1 MKYKIN
7 INTRFPFGKYKG
19 YSFDSV
25 VRCNISY
32 IRWYLENGII
42 ELSPAAKAEYD
53 RRLSKCRRYTP
64 DDDNEWDDDDEWEE
78 MSFCMGLGGGAQGW
92 D

>member
-1 MKYKIN
+1 MLYICNMKYKIN

-25 VRCNISY
+25 VRYHIF
-32 IRWYLENGII
+32 YLRYCLDNEII
-42 ELSPAAKAEYD
+42 ELSPAAKSEYD
-53 RRLSKCRRYTP
+53 RRLSKCSRYTP
-64 DDDNEWDDDDEWEE
+64 DDDDEWE